1 MVLLFYTTNI
11 SEDLAHH
18 QIFHAKDV
26 GHSKGGIKD
35 LFCERRI

>member
-1 MVLLFYTTNI
+1 MVYLFYTTYI

-18 QIFHAKDV
+18 EIFHAKD
-26 GHSKGGIKD
+26 GKGGIKN